1 MGDAAMT
8 QENRWNLLKDW
19 LLRDWWSPI
28 EACHIFA
35 LLVRTEKD
43 GFYGSRAILS
53 EHRQRR
59 DLEEK
64 LKDRAKDYLK
74 IWQAAKHEPDEDE
87 YYRSSIS
94 NEFYTKE
101 YCVKWAQKKSI
112 KIPWLD
118 WAIEEKLIIFKDKQL
133 KDLQDLEA
141 AISDKQ
147 MGKKKE
153 ENLLRLIGRLISIV
167 KDKTGQSQKEL
178 IAYLHTEE
186 IDIEKDGLQ
195 NKGLSERSLKEV
207 FAKANAI
214 LKSEDA

>member
-1 MGDAAMT
+1 MT

-43 GFYGSRAILS
+43 GFYGSRAMLS

-64 LKDRAKDYLK
+64 FKDRAKEYLK

-118 WAIEEKLIIFKDKQL
+118 WAIEEKLIILKDKQL

-141 AISDKQ
+141 AASDKQ
-147 MGKKKE
+147 MGDKKE
-153 ENLLRLIGRLISIV
+153 ANLLRLISIMTELMVDAELKSTFSSVSQMISYI
-167 KDKTGQSQKEL
+167 
-178 IAYLHTEE
+178 TEDYK
-186 IDIEKDGLQ
+186 DIEPEQ
-195 NKGLSERSLKEV
+195 SGLSKKSLDV
-207 FAKANAI
+207 VLQKARRI
-214 LKSEDA
+214 RPID

>member
-1 MGDAAMT
+1 MT

-118 WAIEEKLIIFKDKQL
+118 WAIEEKLIILKDKQL
-133 KDLQDLEA
+133 KGLLDLEA
-141 AISDKQ
+141 ATSDKQ

>member
-1 MGDAAMT
+1 MT

-74 IWQAAKHEPDEDE
+74 IWQASKHEPVEGE
-87 YYRSSIS
+87 YYQPSIY

>member
-1 MGDAAMT
+1 MT

-118 WAIEEKLIIFKDKQL
+118 WAIEEKLIILKDKQL

>member
-1 MGDAAMT
+1 MT

-118 WAIEEKLIIFKDKQL
+118 WAIEEKLIILKDKQL
-133 KDLQDLEA
+133 KDLQDLETA
-141 AISDKQ
+141 TSDKQ

>member
-1 MGDAAMT
+1 MT

-74 IWQAAKHEPDEDE
+74 IWQASKHEPDEDE
-87 YYRSSIS
+87 YYQSSIF

-118 WAIEEKLIIFKDKQL
+118 WAIEEKLIILKDKQL

-141 AISDKQ
+141 ATSDKQ

>member
-1 MGDAAMT
+1 MT

-118 WAIEEKLIIFKDKQL
+118 WAIEEKLIILKDKQL

-167 KDKTGQSQKEL
+167 KDKTGQNQKEL

>member
-1 MGDAAMT
+1 MT

-59 DLEEK
+59 DLKEK
-64 LKDRAKDYLK
+64 FKDRAEDYLK

-186 IDIEKDGLQ
+186 IDREKDGLQ

>member
-1 MGDAAMT
+1 MT

-74 IWQAAKHEPDEDE
+74 IWQASKHEPDEDE
-87 YYRSSIS
+87 YYRSSIF

-118 WAIEEKLIIFKDKQL
+118 WAIEEKLIILKDKQL
-133 KDLQDLEA
+133 KDLQDLETA
-141 AISDKQ
+141 TSDKQ

>member
-1 MGDAAMT
+1 MKLAIS
-8 QENRWNLLKDW
+8 LLCW
-19 LLRDWWSPI
+19 FEQR
-28 EACHIFA
+28 
-35 LLVRTEKD
+35 RT
-43 GFYGSRAILS
+43 GFTARVQYFQ
-53 EHRQRR
+53 HRQRR

-147 MGKKKE
+147 MGKKKKK
-153 ENLLRLIGRLISIV
+153 IYC
-167 KDKTGQSQKEL
+167 D
-178 IAYLHTEE
+178 
-186 IDIEKDGLQ
+186 
-195 NKGLSERSLKEV
+195 
-207 FAKANAI
+207 
-214 LKSEDA
+214 

>member
-1 MGDAAMT
+1 MT
-8 QENRWNLLKDW
+8 EKNRWNLLEKW

-53 EHRQRR
+53 EHRQHR
-59 DLEEK
+59 DLVGK
-64 LKDRAKDYLK
+64 LKDRAETYLN
-74 IWQAAKHEPDEDE
+74 IWQASEHKPVEGE
-87 YYRSSIS
+87 YYRSSFS
-94 NEFYTKE
+94 SEFYTKE

-118 WAIEEKLIIFKDKQL
+118 WAIEEKLIVFKNKQL
-133 KDLQDLEA
+133 GDLQDLEA
-141 AISDKQ
+141 AASDKQ

-153 ENLLRLIGRLISIV
+153 ENLLRLIGRLISII
-167 KDKTGQSQKEL
+167 KDKTGQNQKEL
-178 IAYLHTEE
+178 IAYIHTEE
-186 IDIEKDGLQ
+186 INIEKDDLQ

-207 FAKANAI
+207 FARANAI

>member
-1 MGDAAMT
+1 MT

-59 DLEEK
+59 DLKEK
-64 LKDRAKDYLK
+64 FKDRAEDYLK

>member
-1 MGDAAMT
+1 MT

-87 YYRSSIS
+87 YYWSSIS

>member
-1 MGDAAMT
+1 MT

-59 DLEEK
+59 DLKEK
-64 LKDRAKDYLK
+64 FKDRAEDYLK

-118 WAIEEKLIIFKDKQL
+118 WAIEEKLIILKDKQL

-141 AISDKQ
+141 ATSDKQ

>member
-1 MGDAAMT
+1 MT

-118 WAIEEKLIIFKDKQL
+118 WAIEEKLIILKDKQL

-141 AISDKQ
+141 ATSDKQ

>member
-1 MGDAAMT
+1 MT

-35 LLVRTEKD
+35 LLIRTEKD

-74 IWQAAKHEPDEDE
+74 IWQASKHEPVEGE
-87 YYRSSIS
+87 YYQPSIY

-101 YCVKWAQKKSI
+101 YCVKWAQKKLI
-112 KIPWLD
+112 KMPWLN
-118 WAIEEKLIIFKDKQL
+118 WAIEEKFIN
-133 KDLQDLEA
+133 LEA
-141 AISDKQ
+141 QQPENQIKSKAMNSNESDETAENRLILIAL
-147 MGKKKE
+147 MAAMLRDKKLKLHLPFDNQARLGDYIENNFKE
-153 ENLLRLIGRLISIV
+153 EYP
-167 KDKTGQSQKEL
+167 Q
-178 IAYLHTEE
+178 
-186 IDIEKDGLQ
+186 
-195 NKGLSERSLKEV
+195 KGLSASKIKKILG
-207 FAKANAI
+207 KANNA
-214 LKSEDA
+214 LKRTEDDN

>member
-1 MGDAAMT
+1 MT